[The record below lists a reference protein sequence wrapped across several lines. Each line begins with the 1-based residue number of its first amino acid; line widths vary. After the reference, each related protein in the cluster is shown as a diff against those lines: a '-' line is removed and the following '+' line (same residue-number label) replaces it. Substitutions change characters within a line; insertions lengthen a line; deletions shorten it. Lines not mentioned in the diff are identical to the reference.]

1 MYKSLESTPV
11 EDWEVIPSIDINVG
25 AQLKSMH
32 PNQDFIISINTELME
47 QALKIVKSK
56 DAKPSIVRFNIQK
69 DIVQIEDE
77 VYGPV
82 TGQAC
87 AEKTDYGTNIA
98 MCLFYKDSPDMILA
112 TSEQKKTVIHE
123 LQHAADFTSE
133 EQITKEV
140 IYARQVTNLGSEAF
154 NLTSI
159 YPDRPFEIR
168 AMKAEKRAI
177 NYPPIISIGTT
188 DSQVL

>member
-11 EDWEVIPSIDINVG
+11 KDWEVIPSIDIDVG
-25 AQLKSMH
+25 AQLKSMY
-32 PNQDFIISINTELME
+32 PDEDFIISINTGLME
-47 QALKIVKSK
+47 QALKILKSK
-56 DAKPSIVRFNIQK
+56 DAKPSIVRFNLQK
-69 DIVQIEDE
+69 DIVQIEDQ

-82 TGQAC
+82 TGQAF
-87 AEKTDYGTNIA
+87 AEKTDWGTNIT
-98 MCLFYKDSPDMILA
+98 MCLFYKDNPAIALT

-123 LQHAADFTSE
+123 LQHAADFASE

-140 IYARQVTNLGSEAF
+140 IYARQVTNLSPEAF

-168 AMKAEKRAI
+168 AMKAEKRAR
-177 NYPPIISIGTT
+177 NYPPIITITT
-188 DSQVL
+188 VDNQNQ